1 MNEKKANPELQ
12 KLIETLR
19 RTSAKEDVNLWRCIA
34 ATLAGS
40 TKKRPAVNISRINRY
55 AKENEV
61 VIIPGKVLA
70 SGDLDKAVHVAA
82 YQYSAEARAK
92 IENAKGKAFTLLE
105 LMEKNPKAKDVR
117 ILG

>member
-12 KLIETLR
+12 KLIEMLR
-19 RTSAKEDVNLWRCIA
+19 RTSAKEDVGTWKCIA

-55 AKENEV
+55 AQENEV
-61 VIIPGKVLA
+61 IVIPGKVLA
-70 SGDLDKAVHVAA
+70 SGELDKAVQVAA

-92 IENAKGKAFTLLE
+92 IEQAKGKALTLFE